1 MDSVSKI
8 DNVNDGPPY
17 IGLSQDQWIDK
28 CVSLMISKGLA
39 ITKELLEPLNSK
51 TVLIVI
57 LSNRKML
64 ASIFINQIK
73 IHLL

>member
-1 MDSVSKI
+1 VDSVSKI
-8 DNVNDGPPY
+8 DNADDGPPY

-28 CVSLMISKGLA
+28 CVSLMSSEGLA
-39 ITKELLEPLNSK
+39 VAKELLEPLNSK

-57 LSNRKML
+57 LSDRKML
-64 ASIFINQIK
+64 VSIFINQIE